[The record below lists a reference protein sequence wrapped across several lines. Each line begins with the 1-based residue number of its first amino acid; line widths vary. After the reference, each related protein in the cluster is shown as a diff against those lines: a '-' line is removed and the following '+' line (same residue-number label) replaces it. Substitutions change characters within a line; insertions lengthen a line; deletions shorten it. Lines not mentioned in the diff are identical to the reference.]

1 MNFLFRTKKLPKTV
15 YFSFIIF
22 NKAED
27 VKKAF
32 EIDWFQSQIN
42 EKYKL
47 SNLKAGEFIYIE
59 YIKFFFLFVVVLK
72 FLV

>member
-1 MNFLFRTKKLPKTV
+1 MNFRLRKEKLPKTV

-47 SNLKAGEFIYIE
+47 SNLKAGELII
-59 YIKFFFLFVVVLK
+59 
-72 FLV
+72 